1 MSDRPFTLPR
11 MMFEGRA
18 FRSGGRAAECLV
30 AVARPLLAG
39 VPSDARGW
47 QPILELVQVVWNG
60 VVALQPK
67 SLIAAE
73 LRRLF
78 GPISDPAALV
88 DLLVA
93 RKCELFPDER
103 FAIAD
108 VVARDGARRVAV
120 SVLVVPEPRT
130 ALRTAV

>member
-1 MSDRPFTLPR
+1 MLAA
-11 MMFEGRA
+11 MMYEGRA
-18 FRSGGRAAECLV
+18 FRSGGTAAACLV

-39 VPSDARGW
+39 VAAEARSW
-47 QPILELVQVVWNG
+47 QPILELAQVVWNG
-60 VVALQPK
+60 LVRLQPK
-67 SLIAAE
+67 SIIAAE
-73 LRRLF
+73 LRRVF
-78 GPISDPAALV
+78 GPISDPAAVV
-88 DLLVA
+88 DLLAA